1 MLFMKRKTK
10 IIIIV
15 FLVLAVVFVLAVLF
29 VPTYGMYKDGGTKE
43 YTAVIYKV
51 VKWRHFYSY
60 VDENGEV
67 GYGTYIKEVVYWFP
81 DSRKSL
87 DELWEI
93 EKQNIDKPKV
103 Y

>member
-1 MLFMKRKTK
+1 MRRNPR
-10 IIIIV
+10 IIII
-15 FLVLAVVFVLAVLF
+15 LVILFVLAVLCI
-29 VPTYGMYKDGGTKE
+29 PTSSNYRDGGTKE
-43 YTAVIYKV
+43 YVAVLYKMV
-51 VKWRHFYSY
+51 EWRHMYSY

-67 GYGTYIKEVVYWFP
+67 GHDTYIKKVVYWYP

-93 EKQNIDKPKV
+93 EKQNINEPKV

>member
-1 MLFMKRKTK
+1 MTTKKKT
-10 IIIIV
+10 IIISIV
-15 FLVLAVVFVLAVLF
+15 ALLAVVFVLAVLF
-29 VPTYGMYKDGGTKE
+29 VPTYGMYRDGGTRE

-51 VKWRHFYSY
+51 VKWRHLYSY

-67 GYGTYIKEVVYWFP
+67 GYGTYIKEVVYWLP

-93 EKQNIDKPKV
+93 EKQNIDELNEH
-103 Y
+103 